1 MLPDSVQLLD
11 EDERRKHATVLMIIA
26 AADGEFVRE
35 EISAIESCMGLMLIH
50 PTVREEIR
58 QCLTSPPELDEV
70 ISEMETATIRLA
82 LRDGAIVAA
91 ADGDYDDNELNI
103 LRMLAKSCGI
113 NDERLKRLL
122 DWVNDLWHLCA
133 NGREIIASPMLGD
146 DKLTGTEKR

>member
-26 AADGEFVRE
+26 AADGELVRE

-50 PTVREEIR
+50 PNVREDIR
-58 QCLTSPPELDEV
+58 QCLTSPPELDDV

-91 ADGDYDDNELNI
+91 ADGDYDEKELNI

-113 NDERLKRLL
+113 DDERLKRLL

-146 DKLTGTEKR
+146 DKLIGTEKR

>member
-11 EDERRKHATVLMIIA
+11 EDERRKHAIVLMIIA
-26 AADGEFVRE
+26 AADGELVRE

-50 PTVREEIR
+50 PSVREDIR
-58 QCLTSPPELDEV
+58 QCLTTPPKLEEV
-70 ISEMETATIRLA
+70 ISEMEIATIRLA

-91 ADGDYDDNELNI
+91 ADGDYDEKELNI
-103 LRMLAKSCGI
+103 LRILAKSGGI
-113 NDERLKRLL
+113 DDKRLKRLL

-146 DKLTGTEKR
+146 DKLI

>member
-26 AADGEFVRE
+26 AADGELVRE
-35 EISAIESCMGLMLIH
+35 EIAAIESCMGLMLIH
-50 PTVREEIR
+50 PSVREDIQ
-58 QCLTSPPELDEV
+58 QCLTTPPKLEEV
-70 ISEMETATIRLA
+70 ISEMEIATIRLA

-91 ADGDYDDNELNI
+91 ADGDYDDKELKM
-103 LRMLAKSCGI
+103 LRMLAKSGGI
-113 NDERLKRLL
+113 DDKRLKKLF

-146 DKLTGTEKR
+146 DKLI

>member
-26 AADGEFVRE
+26 AADGELVRE

-50 PTVREEIR
+50 PNVREDIR

-70 ISEMETATIRLA
+70 ISEMEIATIRLA

-91 ADGDYDDNELNI
+91 ADGDYDKKELNI
-103 LRMLAKSCGI
+103 LRVLAKSGGI
-113 NDERLKRLL
+113 DDERLKRLL

-146 DKLTGTEKR
+146 DKLI